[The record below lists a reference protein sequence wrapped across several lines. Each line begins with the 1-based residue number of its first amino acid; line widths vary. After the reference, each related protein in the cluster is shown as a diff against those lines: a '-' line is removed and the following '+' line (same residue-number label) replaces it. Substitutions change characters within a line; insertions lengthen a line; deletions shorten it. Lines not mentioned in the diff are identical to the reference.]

1 MRRTRS
7 LLVVLDALL
16 ADPNESHWG
25 YQLRRVTG
33 LRSGVLYPI
42 LRRLLEA
49 GWVEDGWEE
58 PAAAE
63 GRPPRRY
70 YSLTPT
76 GFAKAKAMVASVPAA
91 RQLPARPMPEGRA

>member
-1 MRRTRS
+1 MRRTGS
-7 LLVVLDALL
+7 LMAVLDALL
-16 ADPNESHWG
+16 AEPDDAHWG

-49 GWVEDGWEE
+49 GWLEDGWED
-58 PAAAE
+58 PAAVE

-76 GFAKAKAMVASVPAA
+76 GVAKAKAMVLSTPA
-91 RQLPARPMPEGRA
+91 RQLPAHPMPGGRA